1 MLEVTEYIKILIG
14 LIAIVN
20 PFGAVPLFISLTAGA
35 ESRERHKII
44 NIVAIAVTVIL
55 LVALLIGEE
64 LLQFFGISINS
75 FRVAGGILLLLM
87 SVSMLNAKL
96 SPTVQTKEEAEESKE
111 KESIAVVPLA
121 MPLLAG
127 PGAIT
132 TVIIDAHKGSGAG
145 HYLTSAVLILFL
157 SLLIWMVLRLSP
169 FITRHISATG
179 INVFTRIMGLLLAAI
194 AVEFMANGLKSLFPG
209 LS

>member
-35 ESRERHKII
+35 ENRERHKII
-44 NIVAIAVTVIL
+44 NIVAVAVTVIL

-87 SVSMLNAKL
+87 SISMLNAKL

>member
-1 MLEVTEYIKILIG
+1 
-14 LIAIVN
+14 
-20 PFGAVPLFISLTAGA
+20 
-35 ESRERHKII
+35 
-44 NIVAIAVTVIL
+44 
-55 LVALLIGEE
+55 
-64 LLQFFGISINS
+64 
-75 FRVAGGILLLLM
+75 
-87 SVSMLNAKL
+87 
-96 SPTVQTKEEAEESKE
+96 
-111 KESIAVVPLA
+111 

-145 HYLTSAVLILFL
+145 HYLSSVVLILFL
-157 SLLIWMVLRLSP
+157 SLLIWIVLRLSP